1 MADPMTEH
9 QSPQANRK
17 SGQTPEANFSA
28 NLSAASGGILRKPAP
43 RAVPAAAF
51 WHTIRAPKNC
61 TPRTLSTPRQQPQE
75 VNVEQAQL
83 ELQLKVWKELAISKQ
98 ILMRSATDALKLDPN
113 CSQDELRVALDAVIK
128 KIAEADSSVVS
139 VREQAKQAIAEVERK
154 LAAAEKAQA
163 IAQAATEEIRIAQ
176 ENASRQMA
184 TERAN
189 FNKEMQQMKNFV
201 AEKDKAMKAINAA
214 LADTPENVVKKLKAL
229 RKEKQDEADGRRLVE
244 ANVATL
250 RKEKREQ
257 EEQLTKTNDKNAK
270 LVTAYT
276 ETHALATKL
285 HEQLKPLLT
294 HEKELP
300 ALPELDNSLVEEA
313 AAEPAK
319 GKKK

>member
-1 MADPMTEH
+1 LAYNP
-9 QSPQANRK
+9 R
-17 SGQTPEANFSA
+17 PE
-28 NLSAASGGILRKPAP
+28 NLNPL
-43 RAVPAAAF
+43 AV
-51 WHTIRAPKNC
+51 
-61 TPRTLSTPRQQPQE
+61 LSTRNQPQE

-113 CSQDELRVALDAVIK
+113 CSQDELKVALDAVIK
-128 KIAEADSSVVS
+128 KIAEADSSVTIA
-139 VREQAKQAIAEVERK
+139 REQAKQSIAEMEKK

-163 IAQAATEEIRIAQ
+163 IAQAAAEETRAAH

-189 FNKEMQQMKNFV
+189 FTKEMQQMKSFV

-250 RKEKREQ
+250 RKEKREL
-257 EEQLTKTNDKNAK
+257 EEKLKETEEKNTK
-270 LVTAYT
+270 LVPAYRD
-276 ETHALATKL
+276 THALVVKL

-294 HEKELP
+294 DEKDLP
-300 ALPELDNSLVEEA
+300 ALPDLDKTLTED
-313 AAEPAK
+313 AEPAK
-319 GKKK
+319 NNKNNKK